1 MAAVLCDLEGTLTG
15 TCWIRSSRTLEMQTF
30 NKVTQ
35 KTKYLQDGSKT
46 RGYIINISKRTK
58 KRWQYR
64 RVELLNKIC
73 FQWVVRQT
81 GPRQNEM
88 KWNGTERIEIK
99 QYVQLKYSSSTVG
112 ETNII
117 VIILWYWFSLFVWSI
132 YNVQQPRIGLS
143 ST

>member
-1 MAAVLCDLEGTLTG
+1 MAAVLCDLEGTLTR
-15 TCWIRSSRTLEMQTF
+15 TCWIRSRTLETKLRRKLITCRMGQWKSQSELKKKYNDSTEELNCWTKFVF
-30 NKVTQ
+30 NGWFVKQ
-35 KTKYLQDGSKT
+35 DHGKT
-46 RGYIINISKRTK
+46 
-58 KRWQYR
+58 
-64 RVELLNKIC
+64 
-73 FQWVVRQT
+73 
-81 GPRQNEM
+81 
-88 KWNGTERIEIK
+88 KWNGTERIEIE